1 MTDHC
6 RITHL
11 MLCVNP
17 SILLPLNTCMHAHVP
32 LWLTRLFVAFLW
44 PEKANAA
51 CLRHDVFRALN
62 EPQRNNY
69 VSSQRKNT
77 RMEVCRAKEKGGGA
91 QMVWEG
97 VYSRFASLSLSP
109 PLFNRQTDIMYKY
122 INVCACV

>member
-1 MTDHC
+1 
-6 RITHL
+6 
-11 MLCVNP
+11 MLCVNL

-51 CLRHDVFRALN
+51 CLRHDVFSALN